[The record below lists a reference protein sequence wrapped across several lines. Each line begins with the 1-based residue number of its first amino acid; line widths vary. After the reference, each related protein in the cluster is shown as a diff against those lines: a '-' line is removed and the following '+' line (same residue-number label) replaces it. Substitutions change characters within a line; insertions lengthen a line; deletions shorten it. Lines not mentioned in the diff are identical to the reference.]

1 MAGSDNLKPVRTKEE
16 ARERGRA
23 GGIKSGAARRKKR
36 DMKSALKLLL
46 DQPVEHGNIVAFLQ
60 GFGLEEEELTYNM
73 AIAAA
78 MVRSAID
85 GNVSAAQ
92 FVRDSAGMNQAS
104 NRDYALRK
112 KAEQRA
118 EDEFEYKKQKEA
130 GISYE
135 IEDMDEIEEEIYGE
149 VKEQPG
155 GSESQP
161 AIPAT
166 EEDDPV

>member
-16 ARERGRA
+16 ARERGKS
-23 GGIKSGAARRKKR
+23 GGIKSGEARRKKR
-36 DMKSALKLLL
+36 DMKAAAKLLL
-46 DQPVEHGNIVAFLQ
+46 DMPVAMPNIEAQMKQFGLDDEDLTNQMAVLVGVFKEAMSGNIRAAEFL
-60 GFGLEEEELTYNM
+60 
-73 AIAAA
+73 
-78 MVRSAID
+78 
-85 GNVSAAQ
+85 
-92 FVRDSAGMNQAS
+92 RDTAGQNQAS

-118 EDEFEYKKQKEA
+118 ADEFEYKKQKEA

-155 GSESQP
+155 NTESQP
-161 AIPAT
+161 EIPAS
-166 EEDDPV
+166 EENDPV

>member
-1 MAGSDNLKPVRTKEE
+1 
-16 ARERGRA
+16 
-23 GGIKSGAARRKKR
+23 
-36 DMKSALKLLL
+36 MKSALNLILN
-46 DQPVEHGNIVAFLQ
+46 QPVNHANISTFLQ
-60 GFGLEEEELTYNM
+60 GFGLDEDELTYNM

-118 EDEFEYKKQKEA
+118 DDEFEYKKQKEA

-135 IEDMDEIEEEIYGE
+135 IEDLDEIEGEIYG
-149 VKEQPG
+149 KEEGKSGSTEDQP
-155 GSESQP
+155 S
-161 AIPAT
+161 IPAT
-166 EEDDPV
+166 EENDPV